1 MRPRRE
7 KSVFYPRT
15 CDECDGNYKSQSTY
29 SRHRING
36 TCARFRNFNTT
47 NHIITNNISVQNNT
61 TNNTNNEVTT
71 SENEVKLKEECEK
84 LRLELEELRTV
95 TDRDTLPLLDDN
107 CNYIYVVQRSHEM
120 QMRLPIY
127 KVGVTME
134 MERRHSQY
142 PKGAKLLFCQVYP
155 DARTKEQL
163 LHKAL
168 RSGKCPAVKVR
179 PDKGSEYYEGDV
191 TVLIKYIQT
200 FMDDQ

>member
-1 MRPRRE
+1 M
-7 KSVFYPRT
+7 
-15 CDECDGNYKSQSTY
+15 
-29 SRHRING
+29 
-36 TCARFRNFNTT
+36 
-47 NHIITNNISVQNNT
+47 
-61 TNNTNNEVTT
+61 TT

-95 TDRDTLPLLDDN
+95 SDRDALPLLDEN
-107 CNYIYVVQRSHEM
+107 CNYIYVIQRVHEM

-155 DARTKEQL
+155 DARKKEQR

-168 RSGKCPAVKVR
+168 RSGECPDVKVR
-179 PDKGSEYYEGDV
+179 LDKGNEYYEGDV

-200 FMDDQ
+200 FMDFQ